1 MQSNLQNTVF
11 PFRNLNL
18 PTEICQ
24 FLPMEKIY
32 DFLHVT
38 MFTVMKLDFLNNV
51 TYMKVGVTLDVTVLH
66 QKYLNPVCHK
76 FVYPS
81 ANDVS
86 SN

>member
-1 MQSNLQNTVF
+1 
-11 PFRNLNL
+11 
-18 PTEICQ
+18 
-24 FLPMEKIY
+24 MEKIY

-51 TYMKVGVTLDVTVLH
+51 TYMKVGITLDVTGLH

>member
-11 PFRNLNL
+11 PLRNLNL

-24 FLPMEKIY
+24 FLLMEKIY

-51 TYMKVGVTLDVTVLH
+51 TYMKVGVNLGCHWVTSEV
-66 QKYLNPVCHK
+66 P
-76 FVYPS
+76 
-81 ANDVS
+81 
-86 SN
+86 